1 MTVTF
6 KKDKETKNKVRFA
19 NQEGDVVGTIYLDL
33 NNAKDLT
40 EITVEVKEA

>member
-19 NQEGDVVGTIYLDL
+19 NQEGDVVGTLYVSKE
-33 NNAKDLT
+33 AAGEKT
-40 EITVEVKEA
+40 EITVEVTV